1 MSYTMS
7 CDASLKIKLSSHA
20 DRVRYIYHCCR
31 DAFESAYEPL
41 NHSNENIDMSRTRMN
56 ATYVYDEKTDRMVYT
71 RDIDHV
77 ISTIDNRINDVV
89 NNMSR
94 VRKDTVCIRG
104 LVMQVDPRY
113 FKDITDDRERAKA
126 VQDSTYAMLDWARGY
141 FGNKNVI
148 AAELHND
155 ESNPHVHM
163 QIIPVD
169 DDGCLRQKRW
179 FSGPQAMGFMHKSA
193 RQYMRD
199 RGYDISLTNK
209 GNANEKLKRLNE
221 KDMRSIDELRA
232 YIDNLHNREHEL
244 DEREQRMNMSYRSRM
259 RDVNVREHELDV
271 REQEMNMSYQSR
283 MRDVDLREHKLDER
297 EQGMNMSYRS
307 RMRDVDVR
315 EHELDKREQE
325 INARDQYVNV
335 QAQSLNNQ
343 IQSLD
348 AQKRALDERERDIDK
363 MYRETQERLGKA
375 RLKTA
380 QDVASHVRTSQD
392 QSATN
397 LHLPRI

>member
-1 MSYTMS
+1 MSYTLS

-31 DAFESAYEPL
+31 DALDSSYDPL
-41 NHSNENIDMSRTRMN
+41 NHSNKNIDMSRTNRN
-56 ATYVYDEKTDRMVYT
+56 ATYVYDSKTDRMVYT

-77 ISTIDNRINDVV
+77 ISTIDNRIDDVV

-113 FKDITDDRERAKA
+113 FKDITNARDREKA
-126 VQDSTYAMLDWARGY
+126 VQDSTYAMLEWARGY

-148 AAELHND
+148 AAEFHND
-155 ESNPHVHM
+155 ESNPHVHI

-179 FSGPQAMGFMHKSA
+179 FSGPQAMSVMHKSA

-209 GNANEKLKRLNE
+209 GNVNEKLKRLNE
-221 KDMRSIDELRA
+221 KDMRSLDDLRT
-232 YIDNLHNREHEL
+232 YVDNLHNREHE
-244 DEREQRMNMSYRSRM
+244 
-259 RDVNVREHELDV
+259 
-271 REQEMNMSYQSR
+271 
-283 MRDVDLREHKLDER
+283 LDER

-335 QAQSLNNQ
+335 QPQSLNNQ

-348 AQKRALDERERDIDK
+348 AQKRALDEREREIDK

-375 RLKTA
+375 RLKTVR
-380 QDVASHVRTSQD
+380 DVASHVRTSQD
-392 QSATN
+392 QPATN

>member
-1 MSYTMS
+1 MSYTLS

-31 DAFESAYEPL
+31 DALDSSYEPL
-41 NHSNENIDMSRTRMN
+41 NHSNKNIDMSRTNRN

-77 ISTIDNRINDVV
+77 ISTIDNRIDDVV
-89 NNMSR
+89 HNMSR

-113 FKDITDDRERAKA
+113 FKDITNARDREKA
-126 VQDSTYAMLDWARGY
+126 VQDSTYAMLDWAREY
-141 FGNKNVI
+141 FGHSNVI

-155 ESNPHVHM
+155 ESNPHVHI
-163 QIIPVD
+163 QIIPID
-169 DDGCLRQKRW
+169 NDGCLRQKRW
-179 FSGPQAMGFMHKSA
+179 FSGPQAMGVMHKSA

-209 GNANEKLKRLNE
+209 GNVNEKLKRLNE
-221 KDMRSIDELRA
+221 KDMRSIDDLRT
-232 YIDNLHNREHEL
+232 YVDNLHN
-244 DEREQRMNMSYRSRM
+244 
-259 RDVNVREHELDV
+259 REHELDV

-283 MRDVDLREHKLDER
+283 MCDVDLREHELDER

-343 IQSLD
+343 IQSIN
-348 AQKRALDERERDIDK
+348 AQKRALDDREQEIDK

-392 QSATN
+392 QPATN

>member
-1 MSYTMS
+1 MSYTLS

-31 DAFESAYEPL
+31 DAVDSSYEPL
-41 NHSNENIDMSRTRMN
+41 NHSNENIDMSRTRLN

-77 ISTIDNRINDVV
+77 ISTIDNRIDDVV

-113 FKDITDDRERAKA
+113 FKDISDDREREKA
-126 VQDSTYAMLDWARGY
+126 VQDSTYAMLDWARRY
-141 FGNKNVI
+141 FGHKNVI

-179 FSGPQAMGFMHKSA
+179 FSGPQAMGVMHKSA

-209 GNANEKLKRLNE
+209 GNVNEKLKRLNE
-221 KDMRSIDELRA
+221 KDMRSLDDLRT
-232 YIDNLHNREHEL
+232 YVDNLHNREHEL
-244 DEREQRMNMSYRSRM
+244 DEREQRMNMSY
-259 RDVNVREHELDV
+259 
-271 REQEMNMSYQSR
+271 QSR
-283 MRDVDLREHKLDER
+283 MRDVDLREHELDVR
-297 EQGMNMSYRS
+297 EQEMNMSYRS

-375 RLKTA
+375 RLKTI

-392 QSATN
+392 QPATN

>member
-1 MSYTMS
+1 MSYTLS

-31 DAFESAYEPL
+31 DALDSSYEPL
-41 NHSNENIDMSRTRMN
+41 NHSNKNIDMSRTNRN

-77 ISTIDNRINDVV
+77 ISTIDNRIDDVV
-89 NNMSR
+89 HNMSR

-113 FKDITDDRERAKA
+113 FKDITNARDREKA
-126 VQDSTYAMLDWARGY
+126 VQDSTYAMLDWAREY
-141 FGNKNVI
+141 FGHSNVI

-155 ESNPHVHM
+155 ESNPHVHI
-163 QIIPVD
+163 QIIPID
-169 DDGCLRQKRW
+169 NDGCLRQKRW
-179 FSGPQAMGFMHKSA
+179 FSGPQAMGVMHKSA

-209 GNANEKLKRLNE
+209 GNVNEKLKRLNE
-221 KDMRSIDELRA
+221 KDMRSIDDLRT
-232 YIDNLHNREHEL
+232 YVDNLHN
-244 DEREQRMNMSYRSRM
+244 
-259 RDVNVREHELDV
+259 REHELDV

-283 MRDVDLREHKLDER
+283 MCDVDLREHELDKR

-343 IQSLD
+343 IQSIN
-348 AQKRALDERERDIDK
+348 AQKRALDDREQEIDK

-392 QSATN
+392 QPATN

>member
-1 MSYTMS
+1 MSLMSYTLS

-31 DAFESAYEPL
+31 DAVENSYEPL
-41 NHSNENIDMSRTRMN
+41 NHSNENIDMSRTDRN

-113 FKDITDDRERAKA
+113 FRDITDEREREKA

-179 FSGPQAMGFMHKSA
+179 FSGPQAMGVMHKSA

-209 GNANEKLKRLNE
+209 GNMNEKLKRLNE
-221 KDMRSIDELRA
+221 KDMRSLNDLRT
-232 YIDNLHNREHEL
+232 YVDNLHNREREL
-244 DEREQRMNMSYRSRM
+244 DEREQRMNMSYQSRM
-259 RDVNVREHELDV
+259 RDIDNRVRELDE
-271 REQEMNMSYQSR
+271 REQGIDMTYQSR
-283 MRDVDLREHKLDER
+283 MRDINVREQEISDRERELDER
-297 EQGMNMSYRS
+297 E
-307 RMRDVDVR
+307 
-315 EHELDKREQE
+315 
-325 INARDQYVNV
+325 QYVNV

-348 AQKRALDERERDIDK
+348 AQKRALDERERDIDR

-375 RLKTA
+375 RLKTV
-380 QDVASHVRTSQD
+380 QHMASHVRTQSQD
-392 QSATN
+392 QPATN
-397 LHLPRI
+397 LHLPKI

>member
-1 MSYTMS
+1 MSYTLS

-31 DAFESAYEPL
+31 DALDSSYEPL
-41 NHSNENIDMSRTRMN
+41 NHSNKNIDMSRTNRN

-77 ISTIDNRINDVV
+77 ISTIDNRIDDVV
-89 NNMSR
+89 HNMSR

-113 FKDITDDRERAKA
+113 FKDITNARDREKA
-126 VQDSTYAMLDWARGY
+126 VQDSTYAMLDWAREY
-141 FGNKNVI
+141 FGHSNVI

-155 ESNPHVHM
+155 ESNPHVHI
-163 QIIPVD
+163 QIIPID
-169 DDGCLRQKRW
+169 NDGCLRQKRW
-179 FSGPQAMGFMHKSA
+179 FSGPQAMGVMHKSA

-209 GNANEKLKRLNE
+209 GNVNEKLKRLNE
-221 KDMRSIDELRA
+221 KDMRSIDDLRT
-232 YIDNLHNREHEL
+232 YVDNLHNREHEL
-244 DEREQRMNMSYRSRM
+244 D
-259 RDVNVREHELDV
+259 V
-271 REQEMNMSYQSR
+271 
-283 MRDVDLREHKLDER
+283 R

-343 IQSLD
+343 IQSIN
-348 AQKRALDERERDIDK
+348 AQKRALDDREQEIDK

-392 QSATN
+392 QPATN

>member
-1 MSYTMS
+1 MSYTLS

-31 DAFESAYEPL
+31 DALDSSYEPL

-77 ISTIDNRINDVV
+77 ISTIDNRIDDVV

-113 FKDITDDRERAKA
+113 FKDITDERERAKA

-169 DDGCLRQKRW
+169 DDGYLRQKRW
-179 FSGPQAMGFMHKSA
+179 FSGPQAMGVMHKSA

-209 GNANEKLKRLNE
+209 GNVNEKLKRLNE
-221 KDMRSIDELRA
+221 KDMRSLDELRA
-232 YIDNLHNREHEL
+232 YVDNLHNREHEL
-244 DEREQRMNMSYRSRM
+244 DEREQG
-259 RDVNVREHELDV
+259 
-271 REQEMNMSYQSR
+271 MNMSYQSR
-283 MRDVDLREHKLDER
+283 VRDVNNRERELDER
-297 EQGMNMSYRS
+297 EQRIDMSYQS
-307 RMRDVDVR
+307 RM
-315 EHELDKREQE
+315 HELDEREQR
-325 INARDQYVNV
+325 IDMSYQSRVRDVNNRERELDERERELDEREQYVNV
-335 QAQSLNNQ
+335 QTQSLNNQ

-348 AQKRALDERERDIDK
+348 AQKRALDERERDIDS

-375 RLKTA
+375 RLKTV
-380 QDVASHVRTSQD
+380 QNMASHVRTGHD
-392 QSATN
+392 QPATN
-397 LHLPRI
+397 LHLPKI